1 MSSATFLVSQ
11 LREVIDEIISS
22 PCYAFNADNHISDS
36 TIIANEMIDTIKK
49 KGVQGFFFKID
60 FHKAF
65 DYIS

>member
-36 TIIANEMIDTIKK
+36 TIIANEMIDTIKRK
-49 KGVQGFFFKID
+49 RSSRVLFQNRFSQSF
-60 FHKAF
+60 
-65 DYIS
+65 